1 MTVYV
6 LVEIHDYEHCP
17 ILGVYTTVD
26 RAKKQLPDVAWN
38 LNELDTWIGS
48 RPISAWSDRTY
59 EIAPWETDEKID
71 DPYTDEPTYVRSP
84 EEIAAMSQPPRFRGG
99 VSSIGAYSISAS
111 TYFPSSWVGVV
122 ATPAEGTPEYESM
135 LKAIEIN
142 KAQIERYRKEHPEP
156 TEGETD
162 TSDWKAR
169 FDKLIKQVT
178 EF

>member
-6 LVEIHDYEHCP
+6 LVEIHEDEHCP
-17 ILGVYTTVD
+17 ILGVYTTFEL
-26 RAKKQLPDVAWN
+26 AKAQFPRVTWS
-38 LNELDTWIGS
+38 LNDDDTWIGS
-48 RPISAWSDRTY
+48 RPIGPWTDQSY
-59 EIAPWETDEKID
+59 EISPWETDEDFVVPD
-71 DPYTDEPTYVRSP
+71 DYHQTYVRSP
-84 EEIAAMSQPPRFRGG
+84 EEVAALQRPRFRGG
-99 VSSIGAYSISAS
+99 VSSMGAYNFSAS
-111 TYFPSSWVGVV
+111 AYFRTWGGAV

-156 TEGETD
+156 TEKETD
-162 TSDWKAR
+162 TSDWKTR